1 MTTVEDI
8 LKACQFVKQAGTSSK
23 VPVNITTLERI
34 CRDAKLW
41 ADAPDVFKDAIR
53 QAGAK

>member
-1 MTTVEDI
+1 MQTADDI
-8 LKACQFVKQAGTSSK
+8 LKACQFIREAGTSSRLP
-23 VPVNITTLERI
+23 VPIIALERI